1 MKYTVT
7 CDEKT
12 TAQLAS
18 LFEAHADPRSRQFS
32 REFAAQISAAS
43 DEIDRTL
50 ALDPHG
56 NRASPQSAAPKL
68 IDRELNLWNLVID
81 PISVMYTVSEDDRRV
96 TLHDYRLSRPAQT

>member
-18 LFEAHADPRSRQFS
+18 LFEAHANPISVHFS
-32 REFAAQISAAS
+32 RDFAAQISAAS
-43 DEIDRTL
+43 DEIDGKL
-50 ALDPHG
+50 ALDPCG
-56 NRASPQSAAPKL
+56 RRAPPASAAPKL

-96 TLHDYRLSRPAQT
+96 TLHDYRLSRPA